1 MSIVSCSF
9 RSITMV
15 LIILRSVAES
25 LIHGERVVAECFD
38 CVTILFSDLVGFTEI
53 CSKST
58 PLDVVE
64 MLNDLYS
71 LMDSIISNF
80 DCYKVE
86 TIGDAYMVV
95 SGLPIRN
102 SDHAS
107 QIASL
112 ALMIMNRA
120 SQLEI
125 RHRPGE
131 LFQVRIG
138 IHSGQVVAGCV
149 GLKMPRYCLFGDT
162 VNCASRM
169 ESTSEPRKIHIS
181 MATYQLL
188 KKSGCYTC
196 KERGLTFI
204 KGKGEMRTFWLESED
219 KNRRIENSLKAK
231 LAEWNKTPDLL
242 QIQNQAFGEKN
253 LSTKSLNNIN
263 RTFLFGALTDQ
274 KFVEHLPTLNISK
287 NFPSHD
293 CYLCQKKKYL
303 FQKYHQELR
312 HRCERFNCQMNY
324 ASTSSF
330 SSESDSSRNGCSCNN
345 KPRNESVSGR
355 SPSSAPQII
364 FKE

>member
-1 MSIVSCSF
+1 M
-9 RSITMV
+9 
-15 LIILRSVAES
+15 
-25 LIHGERVVAECFD
+25 
-38 CVTILFSDLVGFTEI
+38 
-53 CSKST
+53 
-58 PLDVVE
+58 
-64 MLNDLYS
+64 
-71 LMDSIISNF
+71 
-80 DCYKVE
+80 
-86 TIGDAYMVV
+86 

-112 ALMIMNRA
+112 ALMVMNRA

-169 ESTSEPRKIHIS
+169 ESTSEPRRIHIS
-181 MATYQLL
+181 LATYLL
-188 KKSGCYTC
+188 LMKSGCYTC
-196 KERGLTFI
+196 EERGLTFI
-204 KGKGEMRTFWLESED
+204 KGKGEMRTFWLKSED
-219 KNRRIENSLKAK
+219 KSKKIENAVKSK

-242 QIQNQAFGEKN
+242 QMNKN
-253 LSTKSLNNIN
+253 RIFVETNFSTKSLNNIN
-263 RTFLFGALTDQ
+263 TSIFGALTEK
-274 KFVEHLPTLNISK
+274 KFVEHLPTLNVSK
-287 NFPSHD
+287 NYPSHD

-312 HRCERFNCQMNY
+312 HRCERLNWQMNC
-324 ASTSSF
+324 SLSSSF
-330 SSESDSSRNGCSCNN
+330 STDSANSQNGCSCN
-345 KPRNESVSGR
+345 KKSRNVSVPSR

>member
-1 MSIVSCSF
+1 
-9 RSITMV
+9 
-15 LIILRSVAES
+15 
-25 LIHGERVVAECFD
+25 
-38 CVTILFSDLVGFTEI
+38 
-53 CSKST
+53 
-58 PLDVVE
+58 
-64 MLNDLYS
+64 
-71 LMDSIISNF
+71 
-80 DCYKVE
+80 
-86 TIGDAYMVV
+86 MVV

-112 ALMIMNRA
+112 ALMVLQRA
-120 SQLEI
+120 STLEI

-181 MATYQLL
+181 MTTYGLL
-188 KKSGCYTC
+188 KKTGCYSC
-196 KERGLTFI
+196 EERGLTFI
-204 KGKGEMRTFWLESED
+204 KGKGEMRTFWLKSED
-219 KNRRIENSLKAK
+219 KTKRIENTMISKLK
-231 LAEWNKTPDLL
+231 EWNITPDLL
-242 QIQNQAFGEKN
+242 QMSDSNQIFTTEN
-253 LSTKSLNNIN
+253 YSTKSLSNIN
-263 RTFLFGALTDQ
+263 SSFFLSALTEQ
-274 KFVEHLPTLNISK
+274 RFEGHLPSLNISS

-312 HRCERFNCQMNY
+312 HRCERFHRQLNY
-324 ASTSSF
+324 ASSSSF
-330 SSESDSSRNGCSCNN
+330 SSDAGSQLNGCAC
-345 KPRNESVSGR
+345 KGTFNEMLPSR
-355 SPSSAPQII
+355 TPSSAPQII

>member
-1 MSIVSCSF
+1 M
-9 RSITMV
+9 
-15 LIILRSVAES
+15 
-25 LIHGERVVAECFD
+25 
-38 CVTILFSDLVGFTEI
+38 FSDLVGFTEI

-58 PLDVVE
+58 PLEVVE

-71 LMDSIISNF
+71 LLDSIISNF

-112 ALMIMNRA
+112 ALMILNRA
-120 SQLEI
+120 SKLEI

-131 LFQVRIG
+131 LFQIRIG

-181 MATYQLL
+181 MATYGLL
-188 KKSGCYTC
+188 KKTARYTC
-196 KERGLTFI
+196 EERGLTFI
-204 KGKGEMRTFWLESED
+204 KGKGEMRTFWLKSED
-219 KNRRIENSLKAK
+219 KSKRIDMNMKAK
-231 LAEWNKTPDLL
+231 AEDWSKTPDLL
-242 QIQNQAFGEKN
+242 QTSDANQIFFQK
-253 LSTKSLNNIN
+253 SFTTKSLNNIN
-263 RTFLFGALTDQ
+263 SSCLFSALSDQ
-274 KFVEHLPTLNISK
+274 KFAENLSSIDNSK

-303 FQKYHQELR
+303 FQKYAQELR
-312 HRCERFNCQMNY
+312 HRCERFSNQTNY
-324 ASTSSF
+324 VSSSSF
-330 SSESDSSRNGCSCNN
+330 SSESGSSHNGCLCNK
-345 KPRNESVSGR
+345 KPLLESIPSR
-355 SPSSAPQII
+355 SPSSAPHII